1 MSIRVR
7 ALARKV
13 DTSTG
18 LKFVFGR
25 VRNTPGVWV
34 WTGVHPDSMEQW
46 IQQRGAEAQAMEG
59 QRVMAP

>member
-1 MSIRVR
+1 
-7 ALARKV
+7 
-13 DTSTG
+13 
-18 LKFVFGR
+18 VFGR
-25 VRNTPGVWV
+25 VRSTPGVWV